1 MWHILAMP
9 PTSTVESHAP
19 PPLWRSRRFAVALGL
34 GVLVVLGACSDDA
47 DPASGEA
54 IDGQTDGAD
63 SGDGDPGSTDGDG
76 TAAGGD
82 DALAGRFAWRDADC
96 EFAPPVT
103 VNTSCGWLEVPERW
117 DLTDDTEADT
127 VELHVGIFSAG
138 PNDEPPVVYLEGGP
152 GGDPLTNIAVSFDQ
166 LFGGL
171 APDRDI
177 IVVAQRGTGPSDP
190 SLQCNEVLE
199 LDLELLDQDLS
210 TDEEFDAAIGPYT
223 ECAERLD
230 RADIDTEGYN
240 SVASANDIEALR
252 RALDHD
258 TWDVFGLSYG
268 TRLAQTLMRVHPEGI
283 RSVILDSVLA
293 IDRAPQSDTPQTAQR
308 AYEVLFDGCAAST
321 ACNAAYPDFE
331 ERWFAMVDQLD
342 AEPLTFETID
352 PLTAERY
359 DVLVDGEDLMGLGFQ
374 ALYSKSTFAALP
386 EMIAQLENG
395 DVAGLSSLVGIQIA
409 NAAFVSIGT
418 YWSVVCHEETPFE
431 TSEDREAGVTGNER
445 YDQLAPQPDF
455 ATFVDDICTAFD
467 TGEAAPVE
475 DELVQSDIPA
485 LVLAGSYDPV
495 TPPADG
501 EALLAGLSAATFVE
515 LPHTGHGAMV
525 DECAQQIAAA
535 FLSDPTA
542 PVDTGCVDDVA
553 EPAWAPDVFADVAFE
568 PFSYESGIFS
578 ASGVAP
584 VGWEAGPD
592 GSFTRQDNLLT
603 SSAVL
608 QQVIDG
614 EVADLLVDQLGM
626 LGDEPELIDTFTLDS
641 RIWSRYEIAVPGSII
656 DVYVA
661 ESDGTT
667 LFVVLQHPP
676 EVRDAAV
683 DALVEPILTAIGP

>member
-1 MWHILAMP
+1 MP
-9 PTSTVESHAP
+9 PTLTAASPAP
-19 PPLWRSRRFAVALGL
+19 REPRRCRRLAVALA
-34 GVLVVLGACSDDA
+34 LGALLIVSGCSDDA
-47 DPASGEA
+47 DPAPGEGA
-54 IDGQTDGAD
+54 DGQVDGADPTDGAA
-63 SGDGDPGSTDGDG
+63 GTD
-76 TAAGGD
+76 AGPD

-96 EFAPPVT
+96 EFAPPVS

-117 DLTDDTEADT
+117 DRNDDTEAET
-127 VELHVGIFSAG
+127 IELHVGIFSAG

-171 APDRDI
+171 VPDRDV

-210 TDEEFDAAIGPYT
+210 TDEEFDVAIGPYT

-230 RADIDTEGYN
+230 RAGVDTQGYN

-258 TWDVFGLSYG
+258 SWDIFGLSYG
-268 TRLAQTLMRVHPEGI
+268 TRLAQTLMREHPEGI
-283 RSVILDSVLA
+283 RAVILDSVLV
-293 IDRAPQSDTPQTAQR
+293 IDRAPQSDSPLTAQR
-308 AYEVLFDGCAAST
+308 AYEVLFDGCAASA
-321 ACNAAYPDFE
+321 ACSAAYPDFE

-342 AEPLTFETID
+342 AAPLVFETID

-386 EMIAQLENG
+386 EMIAQLESG

-418 YWSVVCHEETPFE
+418 YWSVVCHEEAPFE
-431 TSEDREAGVTGNER
+431 TAEDRDAGLTGDAR

-455 ATFVDDICTAFD
+455 STFVDDVCSAFA
-467 TGEAAPVE
+467 TGEAAPIE
-475 DELVQSDIPA
+475 DELVQSDIPT

-525 DECAQQIAAA
+525 DECAQQIATA

-542 PVDTGCVDDVA
+542 PVDTGCVDDIA
-553 EPAWAPDVFADVAFE
+553 EPVWTPEVFADVAFE
-568 PFSYESGIFS
+568 PFSYDSGLFS

-592 GSFTRQDNLLT
+592 GSFTRQDNLLA

-614 EVADLLVDQLGM
+614 EVAELLVDQLAT
-626 LGDEPELIDTFTLDS
+626 LGDEPELIDTFTLEG
-641 RIWSRYEIAVPGSII
+641 RVWSRHEIDVPGSII
-656 DVYVA
+656 DIYVA
-661 ESDGTT
+661 ESDGAT

-676 EVRDAAV
+676 EVRDDAV
-683 DALVEPILTAIGP
+683 EALAEPILEAIGP